1 MKIFLL
7 IYNEINGSN
16 IRANLTLFSFLEQNK
31 FEWWKYSQDSIFI
44 ATPDSYD
51 TEILEKML
59 IHLFPTAITAV
70 IEVDVKKWSGKGPA
84 QTYKGNSVSFL
95 FWFEKISDPNYIP
108 AWLRKND
115 DINIY
120 QKPSKRMVF
129 SEDPQPQ
136 KPNIVGQSNGG
147 KDE

>member
-16 IRANLTLFSFLEQNK
+16 LGANLTLFSFLEQNK
-31 FEWWKYSQDSIFI
+31 FEWWKYAQDSMFI

-51 TEILEKML
+51 TEILERML
-59 IHLFPTAITAV
+59 IQLFPTAITAV

-95 FWFEKISDPNYIP
+95 FWFEKISNPNYIP

-115 DINIY
+115 DVEIY
-120 QKPSKRMVF
+120 QKPSKRMEF
-129 SEDPQPQ
+129 SERPHPK
-136 KPNIVGQSNGG
+136 KPSIVGQSNGE